1 MKLKLDFNLMI
12 KTMLLF
18 PVLTVLQGLP
28 YLNSINRIAIAFLM
42 FQLFFSFKYIRYNIK
57 DFLIILLTFVIHVIA
72 FFIQKVSFT
81 ILTWC
86 FT

>member
-42 FQLFFSFKYIRYNIK
+42 FQLFFRLNIYS
-57 DFLIILLTFVIHVIA
+57 IT
-72 FFIQKVSFT
+72 
-81 ILTWC
+81 
-86 FT
+86 